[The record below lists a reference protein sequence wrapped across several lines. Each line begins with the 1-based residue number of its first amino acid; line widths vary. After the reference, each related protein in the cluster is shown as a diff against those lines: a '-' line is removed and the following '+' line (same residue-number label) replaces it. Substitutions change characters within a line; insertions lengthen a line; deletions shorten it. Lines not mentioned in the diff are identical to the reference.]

1 MVVDDNTSLSND
13 FLGALLAYSYENRD
27 DNAFPTLGLETTIE
41 LGYKSNIKNSKSF
54 GYLKP
59 SLALDHK
66 ISANGQLVLASKFLG
81 HINFGDNFE
90 FYQAA
95 TIGANSGLRGYR
107 NERFTGN
114 NSFVQSTDLR
124 INIRK
129 LKTSLLPL
137 DIGLY
142 GGFDYGR
149 VWLDEENSRKWHK
162 SAGGGIFFN
171 GADMIVGNLSAFF
184 SEEGARLAFK
194 IGFGF

>member
-1 MVVDDNTSLSND
+1 MVVITNVNPNLDINSSATDIGN
-13 FLGALLAYSYENRD
+13 FQVE
-27 DNAFPTLGLETTIE
+27 
-41 LGYKSNIKNSKSF
+41 SNIKDSKSF

-66 ISANGQLVLASKFLG
+66 ISANGQLVLASKLLG

-95 TIGANSGLRGYR
+95 VIGANTGLRGYR

-149 VWLDEENSRKWHK
+149 VWLDEENSRKWHQ
-162 SAGGGIFFN
+162 SFGGGVFFN